1 MASLIQIPSS
11 KGFFWEEMANEQS
24 LAQFVELLIPKEAKP
39 KQALEAEKPNSKV
52 EKLKEA

>member
-1 MASLIQIPSS
+1 
-11 KGFFWEEMANEQS
+11 MANEQS